1 MDLRISIGCGIIT
14 LIIVFLVDYFAVLLP
29 KYKVISGKKTK
40 KKDKKIY
47 IMELQY
53 LINHFKLDIKKID
66 LEYVIKW
73 FAFLN
78 AFIIA
83 FTSAVI
89 MLLPWNMF
97 FQLLVGFVL
106 LLALIYSLYE
116 LFGRHLVKKGWQK

>member
-1 MDLRISIGCGIIT
+1 MDLKLSLVIGLIT
-14 LIIVFLVDYFAVLLP
+14 LIVVWIIDYFFILLP
-29 KYKVISGKKTK
+29 KYNIISGKKTK
-40 KKDKKIY
+40 KKDKKVY
-47 IMELQY
+47 LMELQY
-53 LINHFKLDIKKID
+53 LINHFNLDIKKID
-66 LEYVIKW
+66 IEYTIKW

-83 FTSAVI
+83 FTSSAI

-116 LFGRHLVKKGWQK
+116 LFGRHLIKKGWKK